1 MHTQL
6 LQPFIKI
13 CAVCVSIF
21 LQIFLLGV
29 AGVDWNNCRRTRCA
43 RPALSATCPT
53 DTARRIRFLMA
64 ERASFFFISRSRGSQ
79 KSACIRQTVPTVR
92 RIDLCARRDSLS
104 RSKGSEQL
112 EKYQKEEA
120 AAAAGVL
127 ERRSA
132 RSCGQEREKE
142 RNRFSERRS
151 QGQFNYTRRV
161 FGSQVL
167 AFCNNHQHT
176 HSVAFAPRLGV
187 EEKRERD
194 WERDKKFKWTW
205 IKCPVMSNY

>member
-1 MHTQL
+1 
-6 LQPFIKI
+6 
-13 CAVCVSIF
+13 
-21 LQIFLLGV
+21 
-29 AGVDWNNCRRTRCA
+29 
-43 RPALSATCPT
+43 
-53 DTARRIRFLMA
+53 
-64 ERASFFFISRSRGSQ
+64 
-79 KSACIRQTVPTVR
+79 VPTVR

-112 EKYQKEEA
+112 EKYQKEEERLFSA

-194 WERDKKFKWTW
+194 WERDKNLNGLKLNA
-205 IKCPVMSNY
+205 P